1 MTASYKYHLKE
12 TALLAYPVVFAQL
25 GHIMLGVVDSMM
37 VGGIGAEPLAAAAVS
52 NGVFFILMVIG
63 LGISYAMTP
72 LVAIKV
78 GEGKPNECGDIL
90 KQGFITNLAV
100 GLILAG
106 LIFIVAVNF
115 HYFNQPKR
123 VTALSIDYLKI
134 IGVSAIPFMVFQ
146 TYRQYIEGFSLTK
159 PAMFIILASN
169 IINFFV
175 NWLLIY
181 GKWGFPELGLNGA
194 GYATL
199 LSRVFMAVA
208 IVVYALR
215 SSKVKPYNPS
225 FTIAKANWKLIKKI
239 LSVGVPSG
247 FQYFFET
254 AAFSLGAV
262 MIGWIGAKDLAAH
275 QIAINLA
282 SITYMAALGVSA
294 AGAIRVGGAFGRK
307 DKREIRTAGFTALL
321 ISVSFM
327 ACAGLTFIALNNFL
341 PRFYISDEFVISKA
355 SMLLVMAA
363 LFQMSDGA
371 QAVGLGILR
380 GLTDVKIPTLITF
393 IAYWILSLPI
403 GYVLSFH
410 YNFGVVG
417 VWIGFIIGL
426 TASAVMLTIRF
437 NLKTNQI

>member
-1 MTASYKYHLKE
+1 MTSTYKYHLKE
-12 TALLAYPVVFAQL
+12 TALLAYPVVLAQL

-37 VGGIGAEPLAAAAVS
+37 VGNIGAEPLAAAAVS

-63 LGISYAMTP
+63 LGLSYAITP

-78 GEGKPNECGDIL
+78 GEGKPEECGDIL
-90 KQGFITNLAV
+90 KQGFITNFAAGIILAV
-100 GLILAG
+100 
-106 LIFIVAVNF
+106 LIFIVADNF
-115 HYFNQPKR
+115 KYFNQTKE
-123 VTALSIDYLKI
+123 VTALSMEYLKI
-134 IGVSAIPFMVFQ
+134 IGISAIPFMIFQ

-159 PAMFIILASN
+159 PAMYIIFSSNFIN
-169 IINFFV
+169 IFV

-199 LSRVFMAVA
+199 ISRLFMAVV
-208 IVVYALR
+208 IVAYALR

-225 FTIAKANWKLIKKI
+225 FTLAKSNWRLIKKI
-239 LSVGVPSG
+239 LSVGIPSG
-247 FQYFFET
+247 LQYFFET
-254 AAFSLGAV
+254 AAFALGAV
-262 MIGWIGAKDLAAH
+262 MIGWLGAKDLAAH

-294 AGAIRVGGAFGRK
+294 AGAIRVGSAFGRR
-307 DKREIRTAGFTALL
+307 DKHEIRSAGFTALL
-321 ISVSFM
+321 ISVTFM
-327 ACAGLTFIALNNFL
+327 ACAGLAFIILNNIL

-355 SMLLVMAA
+355 SMLLIMAA

-403 GYVLSFH
+403 GYILGFKYH
-410 YNFGVVG
+410 YGVFG

-437 NLKTNQI
+437 NIKSKQR